1 MARKQIVIL
10 GGGTG
15 GTMTANRLRRRFD
28 SDEAEIHVVD
38 RDDRHVYQPG
48 LLFVP
53 FGLAQVEEI
62 VRPRRRQFR
71 NGVMFHENEVESVAL
86 DKDEVLLDD
95 GTTLPYDVLV
105 VATGVRLQPEE
116 TEGLT
121 GPGWNERVFTFYD
134 LPGAAALEQALRR
147 FDGGRLVV
155 NIADMPIKC
164 PVAPIEFAFLADWYL
179 RERGVRARS
188 EVVLATPLD
197 GCFTKPIASE
207 HLTYLLGEKEI
218 ELVTEFSA
226 GEIDGVGGKLV
237 SYDQREVEF
246 DLLVTVPLHGGAAYV
261 ERSPGL
267 GDSLGFVPTDKG
279 TLQTPVK
286 PNVFALGDA
295 TDLPT
300 SKAGSVTHF
309 EAEVLAENVV
319 RYFAGQELDA
329 RYDGHANCFIE
340 TGFHKALLIDFNYE
354 TEPLPGHFPTAFGL
368 PLLRESRLNHL
379 GKLMFQWVYWHAL
392 LPGREI
398 PGIGPAMPTAGKKR
412 VPAPAA

>member
-15 GTMTANRLRRRFD
+15 GTITANRLRRRFD

-62 VRPRRRQFR
+62 VRPRRRQLH
-71 NGVMFHENEVESVAL
+71 NGVVFHENEVESVAL

-95 GTTLPYDVLV
+95 GSTLPYDVLV

-155 NIADMPIKC
+155 DIADMPIKC

-319 RYFAGQELDA
+319 RYFADQELDA

-392 LPGREI
+392 LPGRDI
-398 PGIGPAMPTAGKKR
+398 PGIGPEMPTAGKKR